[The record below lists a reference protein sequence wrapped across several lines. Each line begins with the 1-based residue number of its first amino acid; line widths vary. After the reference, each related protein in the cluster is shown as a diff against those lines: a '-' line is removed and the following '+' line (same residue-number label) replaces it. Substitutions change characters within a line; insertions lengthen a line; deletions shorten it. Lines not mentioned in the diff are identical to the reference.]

1 MLGSKVQQPNSSPGD
16 GSEEQFVTTGLGVGV
31 GAAVGVGVG
40 GGVGVGA
47 PGGVGGPEEGGGE
60 LGHASLLGWFVTLV
74 GLEPSASM
82 T

>member
-1 MLGSKVQQPNSSPGD
+1 M
-16 GSEEQFVTTGLGVGV
+16 TTDLGVGV
-31 GAAVGVGVG
+31 GAGA
-40 GGVGVGA
+40 GVGA
-47 PGGVGGPEEGGGE
+47 GVSAGAGAGAVVGGPEEGGGE